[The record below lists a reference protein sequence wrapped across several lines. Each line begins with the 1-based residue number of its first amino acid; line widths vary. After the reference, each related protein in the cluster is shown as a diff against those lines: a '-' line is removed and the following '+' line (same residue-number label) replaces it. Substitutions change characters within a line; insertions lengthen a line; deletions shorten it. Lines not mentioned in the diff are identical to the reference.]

1 MIFKLE
7 DKSNQTLNILGD
19 IWLKTNIETHN
30 FIDKSYW
37 IDNQNDV
44 IKAFKSADIFIFK
57 ESDKIKGFCGVI
69 NGYIAG
75 IFVKNEWQSK
85 GIGSL
90 LIKYLQNIYDSLNLK
105 VYKNNIRAVAFYK
118 LLGFHISGQEI
129 DETNNIEYL
138 MSWNKKE
145 K

>member
-1 MIFKLE
+1 MIFKLV

-44 IKAFKSADIFIFK
+44 IEAFKSADIFIFK
-57 ESDKIKGFCGVI
+57 DTNEIKGFCGVI

-75 IFVKNEWQSK
+75 IFVKSEWQNK

-90 LIKYLQNIYDSLNLK
+90 LIRYLQDSYDSLNLK
-105 VYKNNIRAVAFYK
+105 VFKNNIRAVTFYK
-118 LLGFHISGQEI
+118 LLDFQISGQEI

>member
-1 MIFKLE
+1 MV
-7 DKSNQTLNILGD
+7 
-19 IWLKTNIETHN
+19 KTNIETHN

-75 IFVKNEWQSK
+75 IFVKTS
-85 GIGSL
+85 G
-90 LIKYLQNIYDSLNLK
+90 K
-105 VYKNNIRAVAFYK
+105 VKV
-118 LLGFHISGQEI
+118 
-129 DETNNIEYL
+129 
-138 MSWNKKE
+138 
-145 K
+145 